1 MTQGYGRFAR
11 EEKMGQAACGTQ
23 QDSHAAATFQ
33 S

>member
-1 MTQGYGRFAR
+1 MTQSCGLFAR
-11 EEKMGQAACGTQ
+11 EEKMGQATCGTQ